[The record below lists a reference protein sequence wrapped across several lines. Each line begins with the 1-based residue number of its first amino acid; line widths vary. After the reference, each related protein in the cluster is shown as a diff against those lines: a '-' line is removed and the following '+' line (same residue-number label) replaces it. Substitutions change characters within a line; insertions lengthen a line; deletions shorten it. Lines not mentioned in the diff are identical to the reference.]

1 MYTHFF
7 GLKEKPFEITPD
19 PNFLYMSPGHREALA
34 HLTYAVRERVG
45 FTVVTGE
52 VGTGK
57 TTLVQT
63 LLSQLNGSTR
73 AAYLFNPN
81 LDTLD
86 FLDYICEDLGL
97 KGERRSKGRYIA
109 ELYQLLLDYYAQ
121 GINVL
126 LIVDEAQRLKPDLLE
141 EIRLLTNLETPKGK
155 LLQVVLV
162 GQPELNET
170 LDRHEFRQLKQRIS
184 LRYHLK
190 ALTREETDEYIRNRL
205 RRAGMA
211 DPQVFSLRALDLIYE
226 YSRGLPR
233 LINIVCNNALISGY
247 ATDRRII
254 DRETI
259 KEVIEGR
266 EVTAPPKK
274 SLPLLP
280 AVVLLALILLALA
293 AAWLLGLGKYLLNL
307 NLL

>member
-1 MYTHFF
+1 MYTHFY

-57 TTLVQT
+57 TTLVQS
-63 LLSQLNGSTR
+63 LLSQLNGNTR

-86 FLDYICEDLGL
+86 FLDYICEDLGM

-109 ELYQLLLDYYAQ
+109 ELYQLLLDYYSQ

-126 LIVDEAQRLKPDLLE
+126 LIVDEAQRLQPELLE
-141 EIRLLTNLETPKGK
+141 DIRLLTNLETPKGK
-155 LLQVVLV
+155 LLQVILI

-190 ALTREETDEYIRNRL
+190 ALTKQESDEYIRNRL
-205 RRAGMA
+205 RKAGLA
-211 DPQVFSLRALDLIYE
+211 DPQVFSPRALDLIYE
-226 YSRGLPR
+226 YSQGLPR

-247 ATDRRII
+247 ATDRKII
-254 DRETI
+254 DRDTI
-259 KEVIEGR
+259 KEVIDGR
-266 EVTAPPKK
+266 EVPAPVQKR
-274 SLPLLP
+274 SWRLPL
-280 AVVLLALILLALA
+280 ALLAALILLGLA
-293 AAWLLGLGKYLLNL
+293 AFWFWGSGNNGFNLKWL
-307 NLL
+307 

>member
-1 MYTHFF
+1 MYTSFY

-19 PNFLYMSPGHREALA
+19 PNFLFMSPGHREALA

-45 FTVVTGE
+45 FTVMTGE

-57 TTLVQT
+57 TTLVHS
-63 LLSQLNGSTR
+63 LLSQLNGNTR

-81 LDTLD
+81 LDTID
-86 FLDYICEDLGL
+86 FLDYICEDLGM

-126 LIVDEAQRLKPDLLE
+126 LIVDEAQRLQPELLE

-155 LLQVVLV
+155 LLQVILV

-190 ALTREETDEYIRNRL
+190 ALTREESDEYIRNRL
-205 RRAGMA
+205 RKAGLT
-211 DPQVFSLRALDLIYE
+211 DPQVFSPRALDLIYE

-247 ATDRRII
+247 ATDRKII
-254 DRETI
+254 DRDTV
-259 KEVIEGR
+259 KEVIDGR
-266 EVTAPPKK
+266 EIYAPPRKRRWV
-274 SLPLLP
+274 LP
-280 AVVLLALILLALA
+280 AVVLSVLILLTLALL
-293 AAWLLGLGKYLLNL
+293 WFWGMGENGFNL
-307 NLL
+307 KRL